1 MDKSIQDTLLT
12 KPKTKAETIFSALAF
27 GLLSLQI
34 LSVSAYSI
42 IAPFLPLEF
51 QRKEIPE
58 EVSGYIFGMFSLM
71 VIVASPFI
79 SVLI

>member
-1 MDKSIQDTLLT
+1 MDKSIEDTLLT
-12 KPKTKAETIFSALAF
+12 KQPRTKAETIFSGLAI

-58 EVSGYIFGMFSLM
+58 
-71 VIVASPFI
+71 
-79 SVLI
+79 